1 MKTFLLHRD
10 VYACRTD
17 DGSVLM
23 DLRTGR
29 YFGLDLRSTLALV
42 PRIEGWAG
50 NYNINGDLPPDANE
64 SDKLIEALMNGPALL
79 TDSPRLGKSATFPVL
94 RQTSCIPFRGN
105 IVPPPLVRA
114 HHVSAFCWAYLRA
127 LFDVECRPLAATVQ
141 RIQTRKSK
149 HALEMPDTERITE
162 LVRVFRFLRP
172 LFYTAKDR
180 CLLDSLALVEFL
192 AKFDAFPTWVIAVR
206 TRPFA
211 AHSWVLSD
219 TLLLNERLETAEE
232 FVPILAV

>member
-1 MKTFLLHRD
+1 MKNVLLHRD
-10 VYACRTD
+10 VYACRTE

-29 YFGLDLRSTLALV
+29 YFGLDLPSTVALA
-42 PRIEGWAG
+42 PRITGWASDSDA
-50 NYNINGDLPPDANE
+50 NGDPLGANE
-64 SDKLIEALMNGPALL
+64 SDKLIDALMNGPALL
-79 TDSPRLGKSATFPVL
+79 TDSPRLGKAAAFPVL

-105 IVPPPLVRA
+105 IVPRPFICA
-114 HHVSAFCWAYLRA
+114 KHVSAFCRAYLRA
-127 LFDVECRPLAATVQ
+127 VFDIKCRPLSATVR
-141 RIQTRKSK
+141 RIQARNSK
-149 HALEMPDTERITE
+149 YALATPDQERITE

-180 CLLDSLALVEFL
+180 CLLDSLALMEFL
-192 AKFDAFPTWVIAVR
+192 ARFDAFPTWVIAVR